1 MNSCQVLWFY
11 RLSYKTHKI
20 TEMKKRLIIRILAII
35 GIAGVLTGGGIG
47 LYMFYKPHR
56 DVQESKADYILS
68 SSQIVAE
75 YLADN
80 QAANQKYLAAN
91 GESKI
96 LEVSGEVKEISEN
109 FAGQKVVLLSGGKDK
124 AGVSAI
130 FTTDANDNL
139 NGISIGQ
146 AIKVKGVIRS
156 GASYDED
163 LEMYENVILEK
174 SDIVFK

>member
-1 MNSCQVLWFY
+1 
-11 RLSYKTHKI
+11 
-20 TEMKKRLIIRILAII
+20 MKKRKVFQIIAII
-35 GIAGVLTGGGIG
+35 GIAGLLTGGGVG

-56 DVQESKADYILS
+56 DVQSAKTDYKLT

-80 QAANQKYLAAN
+80 QAANQKYLAAD
-91 GESKI
+91 GDSKI
-96 LEVSGEVKEISEN
+96 LEISGEVKRVSEN
-109 FAGQKVVLLSGGKDK
+109 FKGQKVLLLNGGKNM

-130 FTTDANDNL
+130 FNAETNDNL
-139 NGISIGQ
+139 DEITIGQ

-163 LEMYENVILEK
+163 LGMYENVILEK
-174 SDIVFK
+174 SNLLNE